1 MNKKK
6 YTVEVAF
13 LSPNSYSMPVGPDRI
28 SRLGIKKPE
37 RIVELVLGS

>member
-1 MNKKK
+1 MNNKK

-13 LSPNSYSMPVGPDRI
+13 NSYSMPVGPDRI